1 MAQAPQPGD
10 SEGTLDAVVRG
21 IDRVNQFVG
30 RAASWML
37 LAMLLVTLT
46 VVVLRYVF
54 STGFI
59 WLQESYVWLNGTA
72 FMLGA
77 GYVLLKDAHVRVD
90 VFYRGA
96 SWRFRAWV
104 NLAVSLLLLLPMVV
118 VVFYLSVPYVV
129 ASWERLETSREA
141 SGLPGVFALKS
152 ILLVFCL
159 LLGLQGLSLAARS
172 LLSLIRERP

>member
-1 MAQAPQPGD
+1 MAQAPQPAD
-10 SEGTLDAVVRG
+10 HEGALDVVVRG
-21 IDRVNQFVG
+21 IDQVNEIVG

-46 VVVLRYVF
+46 VVILRYVF

-59 WLQESYVWLNGTA
+59 WLQESYVWLNGAA

-96 SWRFRAWV
+96 SWRFRACV
-104 NLAVSLLLLLPMVV
+104 NLAGSLLLLLPMVA
-118 VVFYLSVPYVV
+118 VVFYLSVPYVA
-129 ASWERLETSREA
+129 ASWAQLESSREA

-152 ILLVFCL
+152 ILLVFCV

-172 LLSLIRERP
+172 LLTLIRRQA